1 MKHTF
6 EIETDAG
13 PSLTITATRPTEAQM
28 FVLALSRESVEGAE
42 RMRLI
47 RRLMRVLELLIG
59 QQQWDNVIETAM
71 LDGRM
76 APTELAALAM
86 RIFTFDWAS
95 LEKAQDT
102 PAPLREEEGE
112 YEDAIA
118 NSIANGA

>member
-6 EIETDAG
+6 EVATDAV
-13 PSLTITATRPTEAQM
+13 PPLTVTAPRPTEAQM
-28 FVLALSRESVEGAE
+28 FVLALSREGGEGTE

-102 PAPLREEEGE
+102 PAPFREEEGE